1 MDPLFFILAGAGALA
16 LATSLRILKEYER
29 AVVFRLGRAR
39 PTRGPGLIFL
49 VPFGV
54 ERMERVSLRIIAMDI
69 PPQDVITRDNVS
81 VKVNAVLYFRV
92 ANPKRA
98 ILEIE
103 DYLFATSQ
111 LAQTTLRSVIG
122 QAELDEVLAEREK
135 FNQIL
140 RDIIDQG
147 TDAWGIDVTGVEV
160 KDVDLPGEMK
170 RAIARQAEAER
181 ERRAKVINAQGE
193 LQAASDLRSAARQLS
208 EYPASLQ
215 LRFLQTATEIAA
227 ENNSTT
233 LFPLP
238 VELGPMGGLFK
249 GFAGTADEAR
259 VADDAAPAPAGERAL
274 EGSEG
279 APRLPRAEEAADVS
293 EAAVEPE
300 GGAKR
305 ARCRRL
311 TTAGTVRAGPVPP
324 SAVPRFP
331 RRSRRS
337 SSNGSSGA
345 PRISS
350 SAVRHRSAGSSGRA
364 RSCRSARRSDSRS
377 ATFGRRWP
385 RSRPNR
391 SSPTRPRTTVSPAGS
406 PAPRS

>member
-103 DYLFATSQ
+103 DFLFATSQ

-193 LQAASDLRSAARQLS
+193 LQAASDLRAAARQLS

-238 VELGPMGGLFK
+238 VDLGSMAGLFRNLSS
-249 GFAGTADEAR
+249 AADAEA
-259 VADDAAPAPAGERAL
+259 AAPAPVDERVL

-279 APRLPRAEEAADVS
+279 APQLPRAEAADGVS
-293 EAAVEPE
+293 EAADEPE
-300 GGAKR
+300 AVTR
-305 ARCRRL
+305 ERDA
-311 TTAGTVRAGPVPP
+311 AG
-324 SAVPRFP
+324 
-331 RRSRRS
+331 
-337 SSNGSSGA
+337 
-345 PRISS
+345 
-350 SAVRHRSAGSSGRA
+350 
-364 RSCRSARRSDSRS
+364 
-377 ATFGRRWP
+377 
-385 RSRPNR
+385 
-391 SSPTRPRTTVSPAGS
+391 
-406 PAPRS
+406 